1 MPGEG
6 TDGPSITMLRSMK
19 ARASK
24 SRKPKDKRRERRLGA
39 AMRVRLGQ
47 KTGTTRDLSAS
58 GVFFETEAAYHKGSR
73 IHFEI
78 NLDTPWGKAICD
90 CEGKIVRVERRDGAV
105 GIAVQF
111 SAERSDASGRR
122 RASGS
127 RRHGRDVAPAGRGRR
142 SRSQSRR
149 R

>member
-1 MPGEG
+1 MVH
-6 TDGPSITMLRSMK
+6 SMT

-24 SRKPKDKRRERRLGA
+24 TRKSKDKRRQQRLGA
-39 AMRVRLGQ
+39 RLRVKLGQ
-47 KTGTTRDLSAS
+47 AKGTTRDVSAS
-58 GVFFETEAAYHKGSR
+58 GVFFQTEAAYRKGSR

-78 NLDTPWGKAICD
+78 NLDTPWGRAICD
-90 CEGKIVRVERRDGAV
+90 CDGKIVRVERRDGSV
-105 GIAVQF
+105 GIAVRF
-111 SAERSDASGRR
+111 SAERSDASGKR

-127 RRHGRDVAPAGRGRR
+127 QRRGRDAAPAGRGRR